1 MFERGPWGF
10 RALAFVACTLAPCGA
25 SAQQPGGHPAS
36 VELRTMPKRFM
47 ADEWQMWT
55 SLFRSTPQR
64 AHTVKKYVIPFVLI
78 SAALI
83 ATDRQTGRLLPNTT
97 DQTIWS
103 GRVSQLGASYS
114 LAGMSLGTYVVG
126 RLAGNAHAKEAGLLS
141 LAALGHTQIVVQA
154 FKQATN
160 RQRPLDQ
167 DGRGSFWEGGNS
179 FPSGH
184 AAGSFAV
191 ATVFAY
197 EYRDR
202 PVIPIVAYSLA
213 TAISASRLSA
223 RRHWISDIAV
233 GGSLGFLIGRF
244 TYKRNHNPNLP
255 GSPIGRAARLIPQVG
270 IGDSG
275 IRLSWR
281 LLGDR

>member
-1 MFERGPWGF
+1 MFERGQWAF
-10 RALAFVACTLAPCGA
+10 RVLAFVASTLAPSMA
-25 SAQQPGGHPAS
+25 SAQQPIGHPAP

-55 SLFRSTPQR
+55 SPFRSTPQR

-126 RLAGNAHAKEAGLLS
+126 RLAGNDHAKEAGLLS

-191 ATVFAY
+191 ATIFAY

-255 GSPIGRAARLIPQVG
+255 GSPVGRAARLIPQVG

>member
-1 MFERGPWGF
+1 MFERGHWGF
-10 RALAFVACTLAPCGA
+10 TALAFVACTLAPSMA
-25 SAQQPGGHPAS
+25 TAQQPGGYSAP
-36 VELRTMPKRFM
+36 VKLRTMPRRFM

-55 SLFRSTPQR
+55 SPFRSTPQR
-64 AHTVKKYVIPFVLI
+64 AHTIKKYVIPFVLI
-78 SAALI
+78 SGALI

-114 LAGMSLGTYVVG
+114 LAGMSLGTYAVG
-126 RLAGNAHAKEAGLLS
+126 RLAGNDHAKEAGLLS
-141 LAALGHTQIVVQA
+141 LEALGHTQIAVLA

-184 AAGSFAV
+184 AASSFAV

-202 PVIPIVAYSLA
+202 LVIPIVAYSLA
-213 TAISASRLSA
+213 TAISGSRLSA
-223 RRHWISDIAV
+223 RRHWVSDIAV

-255 GSPIGRAARLIPQVG
+255 GSPVGRAARLIPQVG

-275 IRLSWR
+275 ILLSWR
-281 LLGDR
+281 L

>member
-10 RALAFVACTLAPCGA
+10 RALAFVACTLAPCRA

-36 VELRTMPKRFM
+36 VELRTMPGRFM

-55 SLFRSTPQR
+55 SPFRSTPQR

-126 RLAGNAHAKEAGLLS
+126 RLAGNDHAKEAGLLS

-202 PVIPIVAYSLA
+202 PVISIVAYSLA

-244 TYKRNHNPNLP
+244 TYKRNHNSNLP
-255 GSPIGRAARLIPQVG
+255 GSPVGRAARLIPQVG